1 MADITVKPAAGR
13 IGAEIEG
20 VDISRPL
27 DAEAIQTIQHALDE
41 WKVVLF
47 RNQNLDHR
55 SHIAFGRQF
64 GELTYGHPHHEP
76 PADAPEIY
84 TIQHRRFE
92 KQLGGEATRKQRKY
106 AYAGNNGWHSDLT
119 PFINP
124 PAGAILRAEKL
135 PPYGGDTQYT
145 NLVAAYEGLSEPFKR
160 FVDTLRAEHRYGA
173 NWSGMP
179 QPSVAGF
186 AQHAETNALVSH
198 HPIVRVHPRT
208 GEKAL
213 FVNPIYTD
221 HIVDMSPI
229 ESRLI
234 LGYLFDEI
242 TRPEYTVRFRW
253 APGNVLFWDNR
264 ATCHIPPRDIDHL
277 DVERRLHRVTLIGEV
292 PVGPDGRESE
302 AIDGPSLGSGP
313 VFTSSFFDRRDLAAV
328 ATAQAGL

>member
-1 MADITVKPAAGR
+1 MTGITVNPAAGR

-27 DAEAIQTIQHALDE
+27 DAEQIRTIQQALDE
-41 WKVVLF
+41 WKVVIF
-47 RNQNLDHR
+47 RNQRLDHATQT
-55 SHIAFGRQF
+55 AFGRQF

-76 PADAPEIY
+76 PKDAPEIY

-92 KQLGGEATRKQRKY
+92 KQLGGDATRKQRSY

-124 PAGAILRAEKL
+124 PAGAILRAEVL
-135 PPYGGDTQYT
+135 PNYGGDTQYT
-145 NLVAAYEGLSEPFKR
+145 NLVAAYEGLSEPFR
-160 FVDTLRAEHRYGA
+160 EFVDTLRAEHRYGA

-186 AQHAETNALVSH
+186 QKRVDENSLVAH
-198 HPIVRVHPRT
+198 HPIVRVHPHT

-221 HIVDMSPI
+221 HIVGMSPI

-242 TRPEYTVRFRW
+242 ARPEYTVRFRW
-253 APGNVLFWDNR
+253 APGSVIFWDNR
-264 ATCHIPPRDIDHL
+264 ATCHIPPRDLDHL
-277 DVERRLHRVTLIGEV
+277 DVERVLHRVTLVGEV

-302 AIDGPSLGSGP
+302 AIEGPRLGSEP
-313 VFTSSFFDRRDLAAV
+313 VFTSTFFDRRDRAAKETV
-328 ATAQAGL
+328 S